1 MKTKIITTLL
11 LLLFAVG
18 GYAQI
23 GGTHRKTTLSLNIG
37 LSTPLGDFA
46 STSAGNPAAGYARM
60 GTVGDL
66 TYTYLMGKYFGIAAK
81 FRFLVNPYNHKSID
95 EQLTTAYQSQGIDW
109 QVTAYRYGMG
119 TLLAGG
125 YGSFPIT
132 GNVSFDAKLMAGYM
146 LIRHPDVDARGW
158 DGDGDYYFVGKKMK
172 DATGFAASLEV
183 GLKWKVS
190 RHLAILGNVD
200 YYMAKPRYDEFE
212 TSTTG
217 NVQYH
222 NFTQNFATL
231 SYTLGLG
238 VMF

>member
-1 MKTKIITTLL
+1 MKTKIITTI
-11 LLLFAVG
+11 LLFFFAVE
-18 GYAQI
+18 GYSQI
-23 GGTHRKTTLSLNIG
+23 GGTHRRTTLSLNIG
-37 LSTPLGDFA
+37 LSTPLADFA
-46 STSAGNPAAGYARM
+46 STDYANPASGYARM

-66 TYTYLMGKYFGIAAK
+66 TYTYLIGKYFGVAAK
-81 FRFLVNPYNHKSID
+81 FRFLVNPYSYKSID
-95 EQLTTAYQSQGIDW
+95 EQLTTRYQSQGIDW

-125 YGSFPIT
+125 YGCFPIT
-132 GNVSFDAKLMAGYM
+132 GNVSIDAKLMGGYM

-158 DGDGDYYFVGKKMK
+158 DDAQDYYFVGKKMK

-183 GLKWKVS
+183 GVKWKVS
-190 RHLAILGNVD
+190 RHLAILANTD
-200 YYMAKPRYDEFE
+200 YYMARPRYEEFQ

-217 NVQYH
+217 NIELH

-231 SYTLGLG
+231 SYTIGLG